1 VLDAH
6 QHFWEVAR
14 GDHVWV
20 SPEYPALFG
29 DFGPREL
36 APLMRE
42 NGVTGTVLVQAAE
55 TEDETDYLLAIAD
68 RTDFILGVVGWLDML
83 ADDFGDRLEHYR
95 RKPKW
100 VGVRPMLQSHEPSL
114 IADPRFRGALK
125 IVAQEKV
132 PFDILT
138 FPRHLPAMIE
148 ALEATPGVH
157 GIIDHISKPDMTQP
171 LGGEW
176 RASMQTLAAMPNIYC
191 KVSGLPTE
199 AGADWTADRIRPFV
213 EFVAEA
219 FGPKRLVF
227 GSDWPVCR
235 LAATYGQ
242 VVELAKDILGRLYG
256 PEDMTAIMETN
267 GKAFYRLPQ
276 TSGR

>member
-1 VLDAH
+1 MLDAH

-20 SPEYPALFG
+20 SPDYPALFG
-29 DFGPREL
+29 DFGPAEL
-36 APLMRE
+36 APLMRD

-55 TEDETDYLLAIAD
+55 TEGETDYLLGIAE

-83 ADDFGDRLEHYR
+83 ADDFGDRLEVYR
-95 RKPKW
+95 AKPKW
-100 VGVRPMLQSHEPSL
+100 VGVRPMLQSHEPEL
-114 IADPRFRGALK
+114 IAEPRFRRALS
-125 IVAQEKV
+125 IVAERDV

-148 ALEATPGVH
+148 ALRATPGVH
-157 GIIDHISKPDMTQP
+157 GIIDHISKPEMAKPIGGQWCADMQ
-171 LGGEW
+171 
-176 RASMQTLAAMPNIYC
+176 ALAAMPNIYC

-199 AGADWTADRIRPFV
+199 AGPDWTADRIRPFV
-213 EFVAEA
+213 EFVAKA

-242 VVELAKDILGRLYG
+242 VVDLVRETLGAIYG

-267 GKAFYRLPQ
+267 GMAFYRLKDQ
-276 TSGR
+276 RAR